1 MSANALILLIII
13 LLISNVILLIKYK
26 MLYKKCEKY
35 VIRYYQMKRNIFK
48 GGKKMNIKLLSK

>member
-1 MSANALILLIII
+1 MAIILIII
-13 LLISNVILLIKYK
+13 LLISNIILLIKYK

-35 VIRYYQMKRNIFK
+35 VIRYYQMKHNISK